1 MIRFS
6 HLLVVVSL
14 FAVAWTVLGSHV
26 QAANG
31 TTASNTTGND
41 ISYPQCRTSN
51 YPQTAFGIIGVTGG
65 KAFTNNPC
73 FANEVAWASTL
84 SHPVSLYMNLNA
96 PIGPTA
102 FQGMTGPYGH
112 CTITDKLC
120 QARNYGYNA
129 AQHAFSYAASQRVSS
144 SMWWMDIET
153 ANSWS
158 YSTLLNQGTI
168 SGATQFFKRQQGIA
182 VGVYS
187 MPSMWRSITGNYR
200 NKLPVW
206 IAASSASPATFCTS
220 KYGFTGGTVYIV
232 QYAFS
237 GFDSDYAC

>member
-1 MIRFS
+1 
-6 HLLVVVSL
+6 
-14 FAVAWTVLGSHV
+14 
-26 QAANG
+26 
-31 TTASNTTGND
+31 
-41 ISYPQCRTSN
+41 
-51 YPQTAFGIIGVTGG
+51 
-65 KAFTNNPC
+65 
-73 FANEVAWASTL
+73 
-84 SHPVSLYMNLNA
+84 
-96 PIGPTA
+96 
-102 FQGMTGPYGH
+102 
-112 CTITDKLC
+112 
-120 QARNYGYNA
+120 
-129 AQHAFSYAASQRVSS
+129 
-144 SMWWMDIET
+144 MWWMDIET

-237 GFDSDYAC
+237 GFDSDYACQSYSHLGQDKVCKTSKTHSRSCWFSSSPAFCEKACKNSPKSIPRTEDEVKDIKICYNGSIKTKATRRRNPHEKRPIADNENHLSPNM